1 MNTHNPVKKRSFLRR
16 LMSGALAVCMM
27 AGMAVTASA
36 AKPPWNETVEGP
48 GQKAAYVKIYL
59 MDAGGSMIKEVTPG
73 SGEKIYTNDWLSY
86 KIYRSSNDLLLKN
99 YSVPLSYIY
108 IKENGSWVTAKD
120 NLNNVGSQDLNVY
133 VEEGGRSRM
142 YYLKPGHYKS
152 THAGYVD
159 YAYSCEIE
167 YDVLP
172 GPRPVDP
179 TGVSVSP
186 QTKTIRIGETASF
199 SAVVTP
205 ENADQTVSWS
215 VSPVSGSAHGTIN
228 SAGTYTGKTA
238 GTDRVTATTS
248 NGLTASATVTVQD
261 CASLTVVPDTVELK
275 PGESTTVTPTASPAA
290 FQSLI
295 TASSGNSNVTAS
307 YNKSTGKITITAKNS
322 SAAQAGLTTTVTA
335 KAGTKSAPVA
345 VKVLPVLSD
354 LIVTPDSM
362 ELEVG
367 DTDQITV
374 KRVPENAVEDPITF
388 TSEDPAV
395 AAVDKNGKVTAMGEG
410 ETNIAVSCG
419 DVNKK
424 VPVTVT
430 AKAPDLENLAFDKGS
445 LEMEVGDVEDTPA
458 HKIPADAPG
467 DITYTT
473 GDPNVAT
480 VDENGKVTAVGEGET
495 TVTAS
500 CGDAEAE
507 IPVTVTDPNKGGN
520 DKEEDSELMIEYVFE
535 DGSRAADTYKRNG
548 AAGSSYSVESPS
560 IGRRFVPSREVVEGK
575 YTKAPTSVTITYK
588 RIAALVET
596 SASDGGTITETD
608 DFIPLGEDKTVEY
621 APAENFKVSSVKVD
635 GKAVSVKEHPAS
647 YTFEDVRTDHTI
659 DVAFEKDAN
668 AGKPGDGDDNKPGDN
683 DNKPADDDHNKPDD
697 SDGNK
702 PGDGDDNQNSKPLT
716 GIDFGK
722 DKLDMKVGDTETVP
736 AVKVPADA
744 DGKITYTTSDPNVAV
759 VDENGKITA
768 VGEGVAIITAACG
781 NKKDKIV
788 VVVSGPGKDN
798 NNGGNSSNT
807 GDGGSKRT
815 GSIDIYSTGV
825 DVAPSKAFIYKV
837 IFPDN
842 PNGEYEMSGD
852 VRGKLKSGGTLVLYA
867 NESVTISGLPDG
879 ASCIVT
885 QISPG
890 SRYATRVSVN
900 DGGFARKMNTGKFEV
915 EAGETVSVEF
925 VNSRVSFG
933 SSGSDRDDSLDRDHG
948 NDRDNGSNGDGSGSN
963 SQRPNEN
970 PGGKKPASD
979 AETGHAPTKGNPHTG
994 R

>member
-248 NGLTASATVTVQD
+248 NGLTASATVTV
-261 CASLTVVPDTVELK
+261 T
-275 PGESTTVTPTASPAA
+275 ESQPAVSDLVVTPASMA
-290 FQSLI
+290 
-295 TASSGNSNVTAS
+295 
-307 YNKSTGKITITAKNS
+307 
-322 SAAQAGLTTTVTA
+322 
-335 KAGTKSAPVA
+335 
-345 VKVLPVLSD
+345 
-354 LIVTPDSM
+354 M
-362 ELEVG
+362 EVG